1 MTIGIL
7 LILSSGCR
15 VPESPGLS
23 SPSVPFVATPP
34 DVVIEMLKLPGITS
48 NDLVYDLGSGDGRL
62 AIAAAT
68 LFGARAVGVEIDA
81 KLVQESREAAAR
93 AGVADRV
100 TFIWGDLFKT
110 DLRPATAV
118 MLYLL
123 PEINLRL
130 RPKLL
135 AELRPGTAVVSH
147 NFDMGEWIPDR
158 SVRVFVSGGSQRVA
172 LWIIPAR
179 VQGTWSLK
187 VTFADGEAT
196 ATGVLEQN
204 FQRFGGIMSTATS
217 TSPIVE
223 TMLNGEII
231 AFSTT
236 IAMKPGSRS
245 IRFRGRVSGDTMEG
259 TAEVTG
265 GLAIDPGRWVAT
277 KMGDRSHG
285 GPRNGPPYPP
295 ALGPPWDTHGAPRSH
310 VSFRGPRNGP
320 PYPPALGPPWD
331 TQGAPRSHASFR
343 GPRNGPPIPPALGP
357 PWDTQGGP
365 RSHASFPGRISAIK
379 RLHWRLIFQP
389 SPPLIGSVSNGE
401 LVAATDQGGAQQTRL
416 RRGAVKQPLGGIA
429 GHVEPQSS
437 EAGTLA
443 VDEG

>member
-1 MTIGIL
+1 MARGRVLTRWLLTIAIL
-7 LILSSGCR
+7 LILTSACS
-15 VPESPGLS
+15 VAESPGLS

-34 DVVIEMLKLPGITS
+34 DVVIEMLKLASITG

-81 KLVQESREAAAR
+81 HLVQESREAAAR
-93 AGVADRV
+93 AGVGDRV

-135 AELRPGTAVVSH
+135 AELRPGTSVVSH

-158 SVRVFVSGGSQRVA
+158 AVRVFVSGGSQRVN
-172 LWIIPAR
+172 LWIVPAR
-179 VQGTWSLK
+179 VQGPWSLR

-196 ATGVLEQN
+196 ATAVLEQN
-204 FQRFGGIMSTATS
+204 YQRFGGIVSTDAG

-223 TMLNGEII
+223 TMLSGEII

-236 IAMKPGSRS
+236 IAMKPSSRS
-245 IRFRGRVSGDTMEG
+245 IRFRGRVRGDTMEG

-277 KMGDRSHG
+277 R
-285 GPRNGPPYPP
+285 
-295 ALGPPWDTHGAPRSH
+295 
-310 VSFRGPRNGP
+310 
-320 PYPPALGPPWD
+320 
-331 TQGAPRSHASFR
+331 
-343 GPRNGPPIPPALGP
+343 
-357 PWDTQGGP
+357 
-365 RSHASFPGRISAIK
+365 
-379 RLHWRLIFQP
+379 
-389 SPPLIGSVSNGE
+389 
-401 LVAATDQGGAQQTRL
+401 
-416 RRGAVKQPLGGIA
+416 
-429 GHVEPQSS
+429 
-437 EAGTLA
+437 
-443 VDEG
+443 

>member
-1 MTIGIL
+1 MARRRLAPRRLPALTTWPLTIVVLMFLTSACSVQEG
-7 LILSSGCR
+7 
-15 VPESPGLS
+15 PGLS

-34 DVVIEMLKLPGITS
+34 DVVIEMLKLAGITG

-81 KLVQESREAAAR
+81 RLVQESREAAVR

-100 TFIWGDLFKT
+100 TFIWGDIFKT
-110 DLRPATAV
+110 DLRPATSV

-123 PEINLRL
+123 PEVNLRL

-147 NFDMGEWIPDR
+147 NFDMGEWMPDR
-158 SVRVFVSGGSQRVA
+158 SVRVFVSGGSQRIA

-179 VQGTWSLK
+179 VQGAWVLTVS
-187 VTFADGEAT
+187 FADGEAT
-196 ATGVLEQN
+196 ATAVLEQN
-204 FQRFGGIMSTATS
+204 FQRFSGIVRTAAS

-223 TMLNGEII
+223 TRLSGEII

-277 KMGDRSHG
+277 R
-285 GPRNGPPYPP
+285 
-295 ALGPPWDTHGAPRSH
+295 
-310 VSFRGPRNGP
+310 
-320 PYPPALGPPWD
+320 
-331 TQGAPRSHASFR
+331 
-343 GPRNGPPIPPALGP
+343 
-357 PWDTQGGP
+357 
-365 RSHASFPGRISAIK
+365 
-379 RLHWRLIFQP
+379 
-389 SPPLIGSVSNGE
+389 
-401 LVAATDQGGAQQTRL
+401 
-416 RRGAVKQPLGGIA
+416 
-429 GHVEPQSS
+429 
-437 EAGTLA
+437 
-443 VDEG
+443 

>member
-1 MTIGIL
+1 MTGRRAVTWALAMAAL
-7 LILSSGCR
+7 LLSSGCGAQ
-15 VPESPGLS
+15 ESPGLR

-34 DVVIEMLKLPGITS
+34 EVVIEMLKLAAITP

-68 LFGARAVGVEIDA
+68 FFGARAVGVEINPA
-81 KLVQESREAAAR
+81 LVQDSREAAIR

-100 TFIWGDLFKT
+100 TFIWGDIFKT

-179 VQGTWSLK
+179 VQGVWALS
-187 VTFADGEAT
+187 VSFADGEAT
-196 ATGVLEQN
+196 TTVALEQN
-204 FQRFGGIMSTATS
+204 FQRFAGIASTAAG

-223 TMLNGEII
+223 ATLSGDII

-236 IAMKPGSRS
+236 VAMKPGSRS
-245 IRFRGRVSGDTMEG
+245 IRFRGRVKGDTMEG

-265 GLAIDPGRWVAT
+265 GLAVDPGRWIARL
-277 KMGDRSHG
+277 DRS
-285 GPRNGPPYPP
+285 R
-295 ALGPPWDTHGAPRSH
+295 D
-310 VSFRGPRNGP
+310 
-320 PYPPALGPPWD
+320 
-331 TQGAPRSHASFR
+331 
-343 GPRNGPPIPPALGP
+343 
-357 PWDTQGGP
+357 
-365 RSHASFPGRISAIK
+365 
-379 RLHWRLIFQP
+379 
-389 SPPLIGSVSNGE
+389 
-401 LVAATDQGGAQQTRL
+401 
-416 RRGAVKQPLGGIA
+416 
-429 GHVEPQSS
+429 
-437 EAGTLA
+437 
-443 VDEG
+443 